1 MNKNTT
7 VLALALCNFSTTIRI
22 RLTGQKRG
30 NMQVPEHVAII
41 LDGNGRWAK
50 ERMLPRTYGHMKGCT
65 NLESICDDAKE
76 LGIRYL
82 TVYAFS
88 TENWKRSQEEVS
100 GLMKIFRNYLKRCIK
115 IAERNSMRMRII
127 GDASAFDQDIQNNIR
142 ELEEYSS
149 RFDEFYFQIALN
161 YGGRDEI
168 VRAVRKI
175 AENVREGNLSPEDI
189 TEDMLNGCLDTAGI
203 PDPDLLIRTG
213 GEQRISN
220 FLLWQSAYTE
230 FYYTDTYW
238 PDFMKEDLIKAIEAY
253 NNRARRFGG

>member
-1 MNKNTT
+1 MN
-7 VLALALCNFSTTIRI
+7 
-22 RLTGQKRG
+22 
-30 NMQVPEHVAII
+30 VPEHVAII

-50 ERMLPRTYGHMKGCT
+50 QRSMPRSYGHMKGCT
-65 NLESICDDAKE
+65 NLESICDDVKE
-76 LGIRYL
+76 LGIRYF

-115 IAERNSMRMRII
+115 IAERNCMRIRII
-127 GDASAFDQDIQNNIR
+127 GDTAAFDPDIQESIR
-142 ELEEYSS
+142 NLEEYSS

-175 AENVREGNLSPEDI
+175 SEDIRKGILTPEDV
-189 TEDMLNGCLDTAGI
+189 TEDLVARSLDTAGI

-220 FLLWQSAYTE
+220 FLMWQSAYTE
-230 FYYTDTYW
+230 FYYTDVYW
-238 PDFMKEDLIKAIEAY
+238 PDFNKTDLVRAIEEY
-253 NNRARRFGG
+253 NVRTRRFGG